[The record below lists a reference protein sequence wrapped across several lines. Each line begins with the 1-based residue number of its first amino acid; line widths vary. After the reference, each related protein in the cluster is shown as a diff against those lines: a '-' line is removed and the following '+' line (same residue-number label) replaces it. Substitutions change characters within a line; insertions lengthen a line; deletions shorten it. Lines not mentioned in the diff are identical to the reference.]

1 MEEVDYQ
8 QSMTLNAHWEGFF
21 DRESGVLFYQYG
33 YDTKPLNA
41 SAFSLEPS
49 GNVSNYTH
57 LNEVQGVYRNHC
69 LSICLSV
76 CKSVYLSLR
85 LSVCLSVC
93 LYRFVYGRGIFIEF
107 YTQFLSSLH

>member
-33 YDTKPLNA
+33 YDKQPLDA

-49 GNVSNYTH
+49 ENVIT
-57 LNEVQGVYRNHC
+57 
-69 LSICLSV
+69 V
-76 CKSVYLSLR
+76 CYVLYEKHHHYNSCMILYLL
-85 LSVCLSVC
+85 V
-93 LYRFVYGRGIFIEF
+93 F
-107 YTQFLSSLH
+107 